1 MKKYI
6 PHITASSILSLFG
19 AVLVAHGAGPVVDAQ
34 QYTPMVTINGV
45 TEAGVGIDIT
55 SYLVNMMK
63 FIIAASGALAIIM
76 LVIAGTK
83 YIASGIAPSAKN
95 DAKDQIWNAL
105 IGLGLVLT
113 SYLILNT
120 INPNLVN
127 FKLALEEARGA
138 KPTRLPAVVLPIEW
152 QDDTAYERTNL
163 RTIGLAMTPP
173 GIVQVNKQA
182 CKLVG
187 QSNCTSVHGLAALVV
202 AKLVQLASD
211 CGPSCAVVITGGTE
225 YWLHGD
231 RSTDINENPTQ
242 HKPLANGGGK
252 TVDLSQNSEPLN
264 LYIRT
269 NGTPFVGG
277 PTGGGCAPG
286 IGYELDGGKY
296 IDENIPGN
304 PPHWHVCYY

>member
-6 PHITASSILSLFG
+6 PHIAVSSILSLFS
-19 AVLVAHGAGPVVDAQ
+19 AVLVAHGADSVVNAQ
-34 QYTPMVTINGV
+34 QYTPMVTISGV
-45 TEAGVGIDIT
+45 TEKGVGIDIT

-63 FIIAASGALAIIM
+63 FIIAASGALAIVM

-127 FKLALEEARGA
+127 FKLALEQARGTT
-138 KPTRLPAVVLPIEW
+138 PTELPAVPLPTEW
-152 QDDTAYERTNL
+152 EDDTAYERTNL
-163 RTIGLAMTPP
+163 RTLGLALTPP

-187 QSNCTSVHGLAALVV
+187 QSNCTSVHGLKAAVV
-202 AKLVQLASD
+202 AKLTKLASD
-211 CGPSCAVVITGGTE
+211 CGPSCAVVVTGGTE

-231 RSTDINENPTQ
+231 RSTDVNENPTR
-242 HKPLANGGGK
+242 HKPSSAGGGEA
-252 TVDLSQNSEPLN
+252 VDLSQNSEPLN
-264 LYIRT
+264 QYIRAH
-269 NGTPFVGG
+269 GTPFVGG
-277 PTGGGCAPG
+277 ATGGGCAPG
-286 IGYELDGGKY
+286 AGYELDGGKY
-296 IDENIPGN
+296 VDENIQGN